1 MNRNFSDLGTE
12 APDTTEPEPD
22 PASWTRAALR
32 AALPEFIERHY
43 GSGPA
48 APDRSATG
56 AIASFI
62 GARGGKPTATRG
74 EAIAAIAI
82 FVAELP
88 EPAPSAAHNVT
99 PAT

>member
-12 APDTTEPEPD
+12 EPGTTEPE
-22 PASWTRAALR
+22 PASWTRAALQ

-43 GSGPA
+43 GSSPTPA
-48 APDRSATG
+48 DRSAIA
-56 AIASFI
+56 AIATFI

-74 EAIAAIAI
+74 EAISAIAI
-82 FVAELP
+82 FIAELP
-88 EPAPSAAHNVT
+88 ESEPSPAHKVT